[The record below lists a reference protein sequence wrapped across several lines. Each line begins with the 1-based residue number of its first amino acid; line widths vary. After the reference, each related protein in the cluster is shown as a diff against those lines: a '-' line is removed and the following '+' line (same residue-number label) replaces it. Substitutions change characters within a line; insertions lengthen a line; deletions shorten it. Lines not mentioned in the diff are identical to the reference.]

1 MKHIILI
8 VSLLMGV
15 TLGVQAQ
22 PKALFDK
29 TTHEFGTI
37 LWKNPVTATFKI
49 TNKGDKPLVIS
60 NVTTS
65 CGCTVADWTKEPIAP
80 GKTGI
85 VSSTF
90 DAKAIG
96 RFQKSVGIYC
106 NASNKPI
113 YLAIRGEVTA
123 DPKNYTFTHPFQ
135 IGAIRLDKEEIEFED
150 ANKGDKPTMELL
162 VANTSDKLYTPVLM
176 HLPPYLSAVAT
187 PEKLGRGRTGK
198 IKITLDTDK
207 LPKLGLTT
215 ASVYLSRFPG
225 DKVGEE
231 NEIPVS
237 AILLPDFSHISQQER
252 LNPPAIHLSAKE
264 LQMGELKSDEK
275 KAHTIIV
282 KNVGK
287 SNLEILDL
295 QVFNSALGVQLKK
308 RVLKP
313 GAPTKLKSTAFGQ
326 NLKKV
331 KHEQNYH
338 FQVLSILLDKLGFE
352 WGKGL
357 VHFSYGM
364 VELPEGK
371 MKSREGTVV
380 DADDLMEAMI
390 ETAKETSA
398 ELGKLDGLT
407 QEEADNIARIVGLG
421 ALKYF
426 ILKVDA
432 RKNMTFNPKESIDF
446 NGNTGPF
453 IQYTYARIQS
463 VLRKAAEAG
472 IVIPEIIPAGLELS
486 AKEEGLIQ
494 MLADFKSVVK
504 QAGSDYNPSII
515 ANYAY
520 DLVKEYNQF
529 FTFLCICTC
538 TEVIVSTVN
547 KE

>member
-237 AILLPDFSHISQQER
+237 AILLPD
-252 LNPPAIHLSAKE
+252 
-264 LQMGELKSDEK
+264 
-275 KAHTIIV
+275 V

-313 GAPTKLKSTAFGQ
+313 GASTKLKITAFGQ

-331 KHEQNYH
+331 KGTPR
-338 FQVLSILLDKLGFE
+338 VL
-352 WGKGL
+352 
-357 VHFSYGM
+357 
-364 VELPEGK
+364 
-371 MKSREGTVV
+371 
-380 DADDLMEAMI
+380 MI
-390 ETAKETSA
+390 TN
-398 ELGKLDGLT
+398 DP
-407 QEEADNIARIVGLG
+407 N
-421 ALKYF
+421 
-426 ILKVDA
+426 
-432 RKNMTFNPKESIDF
+432 NPK
-446 NGNTGPF
+446 
-453 IQYTYARIQS
+453 
-463 VLRKAAEAG
+463 
-472 IVIPEIIPAGLELS
+472 III
-486 AKEEGLIQ
+486 K
-494 MLADFKSVVK
+494 VK
-504 QAGSDYNPSII
+504 VTS
-515 ANYAY
+515 
-520 DLVKEYNQF
+520 K
-529 FTFLCICTC
+529 
-538 TEVIVSTVN
+538 
-547 KE
+547 K

>member
-65 CGCTVADWTKEPIAP
+65 CGCTVADWTKDPIAP

-295 QVFNSALGVQLKK
+295 QVFNSVLGVQLKK

-313 GAPTKLKSTAFGQ
+313 GASTKLKITAFGQ

-331 KHEQNYH
+331 KGTPR
-338 FQVLSILLDKLGFE
+338 VL
-352 WGKGL
+352 
-357 VHFSYGM
+357 
-364 VELPEGK
+364 
-371 MKSREGTVV
+371 
-380 DADDLMEAMI
+380 MI
-390 ETAKETSA
+390 TN
-398 ELGKLDGLT
+398 DP
-407 QEEADNIARIVGLG
+407 N
-421 ALKYF
+421 
-426 ILKVDA
+426 
-432 RKNMTFNPKESIDF
+432 NPK
-446 NGNTGPF
+446 
-453 IQYTYARIQS
+453 
-463 VLRKAAEAG
+463 
-472 IVIPEIIPAGLELS
+472 III
-486 AKEEGLIQ
+486 K
-494 MLADFKSVVK
+494 VK
-504 QAGSDYNPSII
+504 VTS
-515 ANYAY
+515 
-520 DLVKEYNQF
+520 K
-529 FTFLCICTC
+529 
-538 TEVIVSTVN
+538 
-547 KE
+547 K

>member
-80 GKTGI
+80 GKTGS

-135 IGAIRLDKEEIEFED
+135 IGAIRLNKEEIEFED

-162 VANTSDKLYTPVLM
+162 VANTSDRLYTPVLM
-176 HLPPYLSAVAT
+176 HLPPYLSAVAI

-198 IKITLDTDK
+198 IKITLDTEK

-215 ASVYLSRFPG
+215 ASVYLSRFLG

-231 NEIPVS
+231 NE
-237 AILLPDFSHISQQER
+237 
-252 LNPPAIHLSAKE
+252 
-264 LQMGELKSDEK
+264 
-275 KAHTIIV
+275 
-282 KNVGK
+282 
-287 SNLEILDL
+287 
-295 QVFNSALGVQLKK
+295 
-308 RVLKP
+308 
-313 GAPTKLKSTAFGQ
+313 
-326 NLKKV
+326 
-331 KHEQNYH
+331 
-338 FQVLSILLDKLGFE
+338 
-352 WGKGL
+352 
-357 VHFSYGM
+357 
-364 VELPEGK
+364 
-371 MKSREGTVV
+371 
-380 DADDLMEAMI
+380 
-390 ETAKETSA
+390 
-398 ELGKLDGLT
+398 
-407 QEEADNIARIVGLG
+407 
-421 ALKYF
+421 
-426 ILKVDA
+426 
-432 RKNMTFNPKESIDF
+432 RK
-446 NGNTGPF
+446 
-453 IQYTYARIQS
+453 
-463 VLRKAAEAG
+463 
-472 IVIPEIIPAGLELS
+472 
-486 AKEEGLIQ
+486 
-494 MLADFKSVVK
+494 
-504 QAGSDYNPSII
+504 
-515 ANYAY
+515 
-520 DLVKEYNQF
+520 
-529 FTFLCICTC
+529 
-538 TEVIVSTVN
+538 
-547 KE
+547 